1 MTNLLDRA
9 RAWIQADP
17 DSDDRDELTRIVD
30 DATLSLD
37 PDRRAD
43 ALRDLNERFSG
54 PLEFGTAGLRGVMG
68 AGESRMNRAV
78 IRRTTAGLAKYLK
91 ANADA
96 KTLARGVVIGY
107 DGRRHSWEFSQETAA
122 VLAAFGIRSWLAPT
136 LCPTPFAAF
145 AVDRLQ
151 AAAGV
156 MITASHNPP
165 EYNGYKAYWSNGAQI
180 IPPHDK
186 GIAAAIDGCPAA
198 KDVPIMHFAEGTES
212 GFVKFFPDELLEQ
225 YMAEIDKLWVR
236 PASDNDLC
244 IVYTPM
250 HGVGEKYMRMA
261 MTRAG
266 FGGYRVVPEQ
276 AEPDGNFPTVAFP
289 NPEEKGAMDL
299 SFALAEQERADLVLA
314 NDPDADRL
322 AVAVPRPGGGYTQLT
337 GNQVG
342 TLLGHYL
349 LTTSPACLSDK
360 TTVENADKK
369 VVIASIV
376 SSPML
381 GAIARELGVRYE
393 ETLTGFKWIANRAM
407 ELEKSDELHFV
418 FGYEEALGY
427 TVGPLVRDKD
437 GISAGVLFAELAALL
452 KKNGRS
458 VLEELESLSRR
469 YGHYASGQRSV
480 TLKGADGMTQMK
492 AAMDRLRLARPT
504 QVGPLAVLATAD
516 FQTRIR
522 THADG
527 RTEDLTLPVTNMIAL
542 DLEGGSRIIARPSGT
557 EPKIKFYFDVREPMS
572 PEENM
577 RSADERA
584 LARMEEL
591 KKAFSEIAGV

>member
-9 RAWIQADP
+9 RAWIAADP
-17 DSDDRDELTRIVD
+17 DSSTRDELARIVD
-30 DATLSLD
+30 DASQSEDETK
-37 PDRRAD
+37 RAA
-43 ALRDLNERFSG
+43 ALRDLNERFAG
-54 PLEFGTAGLRGVMG
+54 PLEFGTAGLRGIMG
-68 AGESRMNRAV
+68 AGETRMNQAV
-78 IRRTTAGLAKYLK
+78 IRRTTLGLAKYLET
-91 ANADA
+91 NARPEA
-96 KTLARGVVIGY
+96 LEKGVVIGY
-107 DGRRHSWEFSQETAA
+107 DGRRHSWEFSQETAC
-122 VLAAFGIRSWLAPT
+122 VLAAAGIRSLIAPS

-145 AVDRLQ
+145 AVDKLG

-165 EYNGYKAYWSNGAQI
+165 EYNGYKAYWDNGAQI

-186 GIAAAIDGCPAA
+186 GIAAAIETCPDA
-198 KDVPIMHFAEGTES
+198 KNVPTMSFEQATAEGW
-212 GFVKFFPDELLEQ
+212 VKFFPDELLEN
-225 YMAEIDKLWVR
+225 YLSEIDKLWVC
-236 PASDNDLC
+236 PARDNDLC

-266 FGGYRVVPEQ
+266 FGGYRTVPEQ

-299 SFALAEQERADLVLA
+299 SFALAEKERADLVLA

-322 AVAVPRPGGGYTQLT
+322 AVAVPKPGGGYVQLT

-349 LTTSPACLSDK
+349 LTTSPACLSSETAVKD
-360 TTVENADKK
+360 AAHK

-381 GAIARELGVRYE
+381 GAIAKALGARYE

-407 ELEKSDELHFV
+407 ELEKAEQLHFV

-458 VLEELESLSRR
+458 VLDELESLSRR

-480 TLKGADGMTQMK
+480 TLPGADGMSQMK
-492 AAMDRLRLARPT
+492 AAMDRLRSARPT
-504 QVGPLAVLATAD
+504 AIGALGVLAIAD
-516 FQTRIR
+516 FQTRVR
-522 THADG
+522 TYADG
-527 RTEDLTLPVTNMIAL
+527 RTEALTLPVTNMIAF

-557 EPKIKFYFDVREPMS
+557 EPKIKFYFDIREPMAEGES
-572 PEENM
+572 M
-577 RSADERA
+577 QVADDRA
-584 LARMEEL
+584 LARMDEL
-591 KKAFSEIAGV
+591 KKAFGVLAGV